1 MQIIK
6 LNERRWFRTALLC
19 AQNGASALFY
29 DTPPIGNIAYHQFNK
44 KDMKASLIITM
55 AFFMGLTAVNAQ
67 SLGDFKPGKAG
78 PKSLER
84 PKFDNKNV
92 YIADFAVHYQVYSE
106 KSASTKG
113 GSGIF
118 GKVMGATK
126 TSLAVGLDISDATL
140 QNITNKAYADF
151 IADLQAKGFNVM
163 KAEEAKNT
171 DYYKDYKY
179 STNLNMIASNSIEG
193 AITVH
198 PQNVGFFYKQGAS
211 TNTTKLSKELNDAAV
226 VRIDLYVEFVETRGS
241 NKSGIGTNVVAK
253 TNLVLSENNTIA
265 HFIVGRNKI
274 GGSPLGEYQ
283 GVLKKDLDI
292 DGVIKE
298 EKITNYVA
306 SDYDNWGTSTAF
318 GTVYSAKNKATSKAA
333 IVPADTKKYEKGVE
347 QAINTF

>member
-1 MQIIK
+1 
-6 LNERRWFRTALLC
+6 
-19 AQNGASALFY
+19 
-29 DTPPIGNIAYHQFNK
+29 
-44 KDMKASLIITM
+44 MKARLIVTM
-55 AFFMGLTAVNAQ
+55 GFLMGFTTINAQ

-113 GSGIF
+113 GSGLY

-126 TSLAVGLDISDATL
+126 ASLAVGLDITEETL
-140 QNITNKAYADF
+140 QNITDKAYADF
-151 IADLQAKGFNVM
+151 VADLQAQGFNVM

-171 DYYKDYKY
+171 DYYKGYKY
-179 STNLNMIASNSIEG
+179 STNLDMVASNSIEG

-198 PQNVGFFYKQGAS
+198 PKNVGFFYKQGAS

-241 NKSGIGTNVVAK
+241 DKSGIGANVVAK
-253 TNLVLSENNTIA
+253 TNLVLADNNTIA

-298 EKITNYVA
+298 EKISNYVA

-333 IVPADTKKYEKGVE
+333 IIPVDADKYEKGVE
-347 QAINTF
+347 RAINTFLKYHLGEFKDKFYK

>member
-1 MQIIK
+1 MKTRLI
-6 LNERRWFRTALLC
+6 TTMVLL
-19 AQNGASALFY
+19 
-29 DTPPIGNIAYHQFNK
+29 
-44 KDMKASLIITM
+44 
-55 AFFMGLTAVNAQ
+55 MGLSTVSAQ

-106 KSASTKG
+106 KSASKKG

-118 GKVMGATK
+118 GKVMGAAK
-126 TSLAVGLDISDATL
+126 ASLAVGLDISQETL
-140 QNITNKAYADF
+140 QNITDKAYADF
-151 IADLQAKGFNVM
+151 VADLKAQGFNVM
-163 KAEEAKNT
+163 NAEEAKNT
-171 DYYKDYKY
+171 EYYKGYKY
-179 STNLNMIASNSIEG
+179 STNLSIIPSHSMEG
-193 AITVH
+193 GVTVH
-198 PQNVGFFYKQGAS
+198 PQNVGFFYKENGS
-211 TNTTKLSKELNDAAV
+211 GTNTTKLSKELDDAAV
-226 VRIDLYVEFVETRGS
+226 VRVDLHVVFVETRGS
-241 NKSGIGTNVVAK
+241 NKSGIGANVVAK
-253 TNLVLSENNTIA
+253 TNLVLSDKNTIA

-333 IVPADTKKYEKGVE
+333 IVSADAGKYEKGVE
-347 QAINTF
+347 LAIDTFLKHHVNEFKDKFFK

>member
-1 MQIIK
+1 
-6 LNERRWFRTALLC
+6 
-19 AQNGASALFY
+19 
-29 DTPPIGNIAYHQFNK
+29 
-44 KDMKASLIITM
+44 MKARLIITM

-113 GSGIF
+113 GSGIY

-126 TSLAVGLDISDATL
+126 ASLAVGLDISEATL

-151 IADLQAKGFNVM
+151 ITDLQAKGFNVM

-179 STNLNMIASNSIEG
+179 STNLNMIASNAIEG

-241 NKSGIGTNVVAK
+241 NKSGIGANVVAK

-347 QAINTF
+347 QAINTFLMYHLKEFKDKFYK

>member
-1 MQIIK
+1 
-6 LNERRWFRTALLC
+6 
-19 AQNGASALFY
+19 
-29 DTPPIGNIAYHQFNK
+29 
-44 KDMKASLIITM
+44 MKARLIITM
-55 AFFMGLTAVNAQ
+55 AFFMGLTTVNAQ

-113 GSGIF
+113 GSGMF

-126 TSLAVGLDISDATL
+126 ASLAVGLDISEETL
-140 QNITNKAYADF
+140 QNITNKAYTDF
-151 IADLQAKGFNVM
+151 VTDLKTQGFNVM
-163 KAEEAKNT
+163 NAEEAKNT
-171 DYYKDYKY
+171 EYYNGYKY
-179 STNLNMIASNSIEG
+179 STNLGIIPSHSMEG
-193 AITVH
+193 GVTVH
-198 PQNVGFFYKQGAS
+198 PQNVGFFYKEKGS
-211 TNTTKLSKELNDAAV
+211 GTNTTKLSKELNDAAV
-226 VRIDLYVEFVETRGS
+226 VRVDLHVVFVETRGS

-253 TNLVLSENNTIA
+253 TNLVLSDNNTIA

-333 IVPADTKKYEKGVE
+333 IVPADASKYEKGVE
-347 QAINTF
+347 QAINTFLTYHLKEFKDKFYK

>member
-1 MQIIK
+1 
-6 LNERRWFRTALLC
+6 
-19 AQNGASALFY
+19 
-29 DTPPIGNIAYHQFNK
+29 
-44 KDMKASLIITM
+44 MKASLIITIV
-55 AFFMGLTAVNAQ
+55 FFMGLTAVNAQ

-126 TSLAVGLDISDATL
+126 TSLAVGLGISDATL

-151 IADLQAKGFNVM
+151 ITDLQAKGFNVM

-265 HFIVGRNKI
+265 HFIIGRNKI

-347 QAINTF
+347 QAINTFLTYHLKEFKDKFYK

>member
-1 MQIIK
+1 
-6 LNERRWFRTALLC
+6 
-19 AQNGASALFY
+19 
-29 DTPPIGNIAYHQFNK
+29 
-44 KDMKASLIITM
+44 MKARLIITM
-55 AFFMGLTAVNAQ
+55 ALLMGISTVNAQ

-106 KSASTKG
+106 KSASKKG
-113 GSGIF
+113 GLGSF
-118 GKVMGATK
+118 GVTGGAK
-126 TSLAVGLDISDATL
+126 SSLAVGLDISQETL
-140 QNITNKAYADF
+140 QKITDEAYANF
-151 IADLQAKGFNVM
+151 IADLKANGFNVM
-163 KAEEAKNT
+163 QADEAKNT
-171 DYYKDYKY
+171 DFYKGYKY
-179 STNLNMIASNSIEG
+179 STNLGMTPSNTMEG
-193 AITVH
+193 AVTVH
-198 PQNVGFFYKQGAS
+198 PQNVGFFYKDKGS
-211 TNTTKLSKELNDAAV
+211 TTNTTKLSKELNDAIV

-241 NKSGIGTNVVAK
+241 NKGNGANVVAR

-292 DGVIKE
+292 DDVIKE

-333 IVPADTKKYEKGVE
+333 IVPADTDKYEKGVE
-347 QAINTF
+347 LAINTFLSHHVSEFKNKFFK

>member
-1 MQIIK
+1 
-6 LNERRWFRTALLC
+6 
-19 AQNGASALFY
+19 
-29 DTPPIGNIAYHQFNK
+29 
-44 KDMKASLIITM
+44 MKARLIITM
-55 AFFMGLTAVNAQ
+55 ALFMGLSTVSAQ

-106 KSASTKG
+106 KSASKKG
-113 GSGIF
+113 GSGIY
-118 GKVMGATK
+118 GKVMGGAK
-126 TSLAVGLDISDATL
+126 ASLAVGLDISQETL
-140 QNITNKAYADF
+140 QKITDEAYADF
-151 IADLQAKGFNVM
+151 VADLKAQGFNVM
-163 KAEEAKNT
+163 NAEEAKNT
-171 DYYKDYKY
+171 DFYKGYKY
-179 STNLNMIASNSIEG
+179 STNLDITPSNTMEG
-193 AITVH
+193 GVTVH
-198 PQNVGFFYKQGAS
+198 PQNVGFFYNEKGSS

-226 VRIDLYVEFVETRGS
+226 ARIDLHVVFVETRGS
-241 NKSGIGTNVVAK
+241 NKSGIGANVVAK
-253 TNLVLSENNTIA
+253 TNLVLSDKNSIA

-318 GTVYSAKNKATSKAA
+318 GTVYSAKNKASSKATF
-333 IVPADTKKYEKGVE
+333 VPADANKYEKGVE
-347 QAINTF
+347 QAINTFLSYHLKEFKDKFYK

>member
-1 MQIIK
+1 
-6 LNERRWFRTALLC
+6 
-19 AQNGASALFY
+19 
-29 DTPPIGNIAYHQFNK
+29 
-44 KDMKASLIITM
+44 MKASLIITM

-78 PKSLER
+78 PKSLEK

-126 TSLAVGLDISDATL
+126 TSLAVGLDISEATL

-151 IADLQAKGFNVM
+151 VADLQAQGFNVM

-347 QAINTF
+347 QAINTFLTYHLKEFKDKFYK